1 MTLEEKCNDCFDDN
15 LAAECLVEMSNKV
28 VYSIAESP
36 ESQFDE
42 HEVDLVTNTETDSLF
57 SLARV
62 LTDLGRYKKK
72 NTDHDYYKTDL
83 KPELLRSLRH
93 DENFNVRND
102 QNRRYRKRAKMT
114 TPTSEDN
121 SDDEDYLETTG
132 ISSRKVHKCIY
143 KECNKVYGKSSHLKA
158 HLRTHTGEKPFLCN
172 WAGCGKKFARSD
184 ELARHTRTH
193 TGEKKFLCP
202 LCDKRFMRSDHLN
215 KHARRHPGFDPSML
229 KKRTKTMPEET
240 STLSSR
246 E

>member
-158 HLRTHTGEKPFLCN
+158 HLRTHTGLYKNGRGSTMLVNRYFSELKPTN
-172 WAGCGKKFARSD
+172 IW
-184 ELARHTRTH
+184 
-193 TGEKKFLCP
+193 
-202 LCDKRFMRSDHLN
+202 
-215 KHARRHPGFDPSML
+215 
-229 KKRTKTMPEET
+229 
-240 STLSSR
+240 SSWSSL
-246 E
+246 